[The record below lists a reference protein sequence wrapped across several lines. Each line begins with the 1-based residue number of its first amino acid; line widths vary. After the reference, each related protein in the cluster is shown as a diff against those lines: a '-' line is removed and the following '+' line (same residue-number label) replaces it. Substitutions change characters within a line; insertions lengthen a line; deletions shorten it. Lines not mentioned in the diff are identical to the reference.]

1 MMDVWKSCFSPS
13 EKDES
18 ISSPQPSS
26 VCDEKYAD
34 YEINVQESEPAV
46 PATGAA
52 KIEAVEAVG
61 GRKGRYLLYAGLAM
75 IMTIYELDTSTV
87 GTYRNFATSDFDQ
100 LSMLATLNT
109 AASIISAVCKPPI
122 AKLSDVLGRAEA
134 YILTLACYIVS
145 YTLCAS
151 SKNFDTYAGGYVLYS
166 VGQAGTA
173 ILNATVISDISS
185 MRWRGFVYNI
195 LYVPFLITPWVSAF
209 IVDSVVSGIGWRWGI
224 GMFAILMPFCASFII
239 ITLLVFQQRA
249 KCSGLILTERLN
261 VYDFCSRI
269 DLGGIILLSG
279 GFTLVL
285 IPITLAATTTSRWQ
299 TPWVDVLIALGA
311 VVLVCLYPYE
321 KYIARH
327 PVVPVRYFR
336 TLSVVVSVALAC
348 IDNIGFGSTHTYLY
362 VWSMVSHNFSPRDAQ
377 FLNYTNSVM
386 QALVGMGTGLLM
398 YRIRSYK
405 WIGVIGAVIRMVG
418 YGAMV
423 RLRTNESSVAE
434 LFVVQVVQGV
444 GSGIIETI
452 VVVAAQISVS
462 HAELAQVTSLTMLG
476 SFLGNG
482 IGSAIAGAIY
492 TGKLRH
498 QLRLHLGPGVSI
510 GNVDALYNSITGTLP
525 VWGSSERN
533 AVNQAYSDVMG
544 YITIAAL
551 AFSAPVVVLAVI
563 LPNKK
568 LGDGHNLVQDKQPP
582 RSSQAELVDKDLRD

>member
-1 MMDVWKSCFSPS
+1 MLSAWMRCFRSS
-13 EKDES
+13 QENES
-18 ISSPQPSS
+18 IASPQPSS
-26 VCDEKYAD
+26 IYDEKHRD
-34 YEINVQESEPAV
+34 YEVNVQESDSAV

-87 GTYRNFATSDFDQ
+87 GTYRNFATSDFEH

-122 AKLSDVLGRAEA
+122 AKVSDVLGRAEA
-134 YILTLACYIVS
+134 YIFTLACYIIS

-151 SKNFDTYAGGYVLYS
+151 SKSFKTYAGGYVFYS
-166 VGQAGTA
+166 IGQAGMA
-173 ILNATVISDISS
+173 ILNATVVSDISS

-195 LYVPFLITPWVSAF
+195 LYVPFLVTPWISAF
-209 IVDSVVSGIGWRWGI
+209 IVDSVVNGIGWRWGI

-249 KCSGLILTERLN
+249 KRSGLILTERLN
-261 VYDFCSRI
+261 IYDFCSRI

-299 TPWVDVLIALGA
+299 TPWVDVLIALGG
-311 VVLVCLYPYE
+311 VVLLCLYPYE
-321 KYIARH
+321 KYLARH

-348 IDNIGFGSTHTYLY
+348 VDNIGFGSTHTYLY

-377 FLNYTNSVM
+377 FLNYTNAVM
-386 QALVGMGTGLLM
+386 QALFGMGTGLLM
-398 YRIRSYK
+398 YRMRSYK

-423 RLRTNESSVAE
+423 RLRTNASSTAE
-434 LFVVQVVQGV
+434 LFIVQIVQGV

-498 QLRLHLGPGVSI
+498 QLRLHLGSDVSDDK
-510 GNVDALYNSITGTLP
+510 VDTLYNSITGTLP
-525 VWGSSERN
+525 PWGSTERG

-551 AFSAPVVVLAVI
+551 AFSAPVVVLALI

-568 LGDGHNLVQDKQPP
+568 LGDGHNLVQDEQPP
-582 RSSQAELVDKDLRD
+582 RTSQAALVEKEMR